1 MPSNIITEGNDK
13 LNLDDGYFT
22 RNVFLNDS
30 KACVLYED
38 TITQLVKDT
47 KKVIG
52 DRTWYL
58 TTIALPAGI
67 LFPDGTV
74 DKYDWVVAP
83 IADID
88 SDESAQYPVPGKSG
102 EYYRTRVGI
111 ENAKKF
117 IQFKEGL
124 VYLGML

>member
-1 MPSNIITEGNDK
+1 MPDNIITEGNDK
-13 LNLDDGYFT
+13 LNLDNGYFT
-22 RNVFLNDS
+22 REVFYNDS
-30 KACVLYED
+30 AECSLYED
-38 TITQLVKDT
+38 TVTQLVKDT
-47 KKVIG
+47 KKVVG

-74 DKYDWVVAP
+74 DKYNWVVAP

-88 SDESAQYPVPGKSG
+88 GEEATRYPIPGKSG

-111 ENAKKF
+111 EDAKKF
-117 IQFKEGL
+117 NEFKEGL